1 MMKTPAHITKRE
13 ELDVMTIEQMSS
25 EVIRRYGYEAK
36 RTISFFK
43 TVEKGDY
50 EKIVK
55 VYQRIMK

>member
-1 MMKTPAHITKRE
+1 MTKRE

-36 RTISFFK
+36 RTISFFR
-43 TVEKGDY
+43 TVERGNY

-55 VYQRIMK
+55 AYHKIMK